1 MFVFSCFC
9 CLAPLTFVFTEC
21 LLASS
26 ASPTTRLAPQG
37 LEVSKP
43 GRYQALPTDNFLE
56 MSDSGVEFT
65 NASLPLDSDTDVVT
79 TYASHKPLL
88 NAVSPTATMT
98 VPEVLLSDSPETTVA
113 PQGDFSASRTP
124 DSATS
129 ASPAS
134 NPRSLGAT
142 AAATPDGSL
151 GGSASPQTASRGVA
165 ESGGGA
171 EGEEAGEDLAQ
182 ST

>member
-1 MFVFSCFC
+1 M
-9 CLAPLTFVFTEC
+9 
-21 LLASS
+21 
-26 ASPTTRLAPQG
+26 
-37 LEVSKP
+37 SKP
-43 GRYQALPTDNFLE
+43 GRYQTLPSDNFLE

-65 NASLPLDSDTDVVT
+65 ISGLPLDSDTDAAI

-88 NAVSPTATMT
+88 NAISPTAMT
-98 VPEVLLSDSPETTVA
+98 GGVHSDSLEATLA
-113 PQGDFSASRTP
+113 PHGDLSASRTP

-134 NPRSLGAT
+134 NPRSL

-151 GGSASPQTASRGVA
+151 CGAALPEAASRGTTGSD
-165 ESGGGA
+165 SGKTEGGA
-171 EGEEAGEDLAQ
+171 ENGESEQKADSAQ

>member
-1 MFVFSCFC
+1 MFIY
-9 CLAPLTFVFTEC
+9 
-21 LLASS
+21 S
-26 ASPTTRLAPQG
+26 ASLHLNSTPPTPQG

-43 GRYQALPTDNFLE
+43 GRYQALPSDNFLE

-65 NASLPLDSDTDVVT
+65 NASLPLDSDTDAVT

-88 NAVSPTATMT
+88 NAVSPTAMT
-98 VPEVLLSDSPETTVA
+98 TGAGVLQSDSPETTVA

-134 NPRSLGAT
+134 NPRSLAAT

-151 GGSASPQTASRGVA
+151 CGAASPETASRGAV
-165 ESGGGA
+165 ESEGGA
-171 EGEEAGEDLAQ
+171 EDVEAEQKADSTQ

>member
-1 MFVFSCFC
+1 MF
-9 CLAPLTFVFTEC
+9 PLPPST
-21 LLASS
+21 
-26 ASPTTRLAPQG
+26 SPPRHPHPQG

-43 GRYQALPTDNFLE
+43 GRYQALPSDNFLE

-65 NASLPLDSDTDVVT
+65 NPSLPLDSDTDAVT

-88 NAVSPTATMT
+88 NAVSPTAMT
-98 VPEVLLSDSPETTVA
+98 TEPGVLHSESPETTVA

-134 NPRSLGAT
+134 NPRSLAAT

-151 GGSASPQTASRGVA
+151 SGAASPQMASRGAVESEGAA
-165 ESGGGA
+165 EDGEA
-171 EGEEAGEDLAQ
+171 EQKADSTQ

>member
-1 MFVFSCFC
+1 M
-9 CLAPLTFVFTEC
+9 
-21 LLASS
+21 
-26 ASPTTRLAPQG
+26 
-37 LEVSKP
+37 
-43 GRYQALPTDNFLE
+43 E

-65 NASLPLDSDTDVVT
+65 NPSLPLDSDTDAVT

-88 NAVSPTATMT
+88 NAVSPTAVTT
-98 VPEVLLSDSPETTVA
+98 GAGDPHSDSPETTVA

-134 NPRSLGAT
+134 NPRSLAAT

-151 GGSASPQTASRGVA
+151 CEAASPEAPSRGAA
-165 ESGGGA
+165 ESEGGA
-171 EGEEAGEDLAQ
+171 EDGEAEQKADSTQ